1 MFKIDWIDGQKY
13 FSYSFK
19 EIDSKYHRKIFL
31 IKELDDGPISF
42 LKTVSINP
50 KNGTLDTLDWN
61 ENSNEDIY
69 EFLDK
74 IEKSYQN
81 YSILK
86 IEKKNLKI
94 NNIWGRLWE
103 EKKEVKMVQAL

>member
-1 MFKIDWIDGQKY
+1 MFKIDWINGQKY

-19 EIDSKYHRKIFL
+19 EIDSKYHRKISL
-31 IKELDDGPISF
+31 AKELDDGPISF
-42 LKTVSINP
+42 LKTVSFNP
-50 KNGTLDTLDWN
+50 KNGALDTFDWD
-61 ENSNEDIY
+61 ENSNEDIH

-74 IEKSYQN
+74 IKKSYQN

-86 IEKKNLKI
+86 IEKKILKI

-103 EKKEVKMVQAL
+103 EKKEVKTVQAL

>member
-42 LKTVSINP
+42 LKTVSINQ
-50 KNGTLDTLDWN
+50 KNGTLDTLDWD

-81 YSILK
+81 CSILK

-94 NNIWGRLWE
+94 NNIWGKLWE
-103 EKKEVKMVQAL
+103 EKKEVKMGQAL

>member
-31 IKELDDGPISF
+31 IKELDDGPVSF
-42 LKTVSINP
+42 LKVVSINP
-50 KNGTLDTLDWN
+50 KNGVLDTLDWD
-61 ENSNEDIY
+61 ENSNENIY

>member
-31 IKELDDGPISF
+31 KLDDGPVSF
-42 LKTVSINP
+42 LKVVSINP
-50 KNGTLDTLDWN
+50 KNGVLDTLDWD
-61 ENSNEDIY
+61 ENSNENIY
-69 EFLDK
+69 EFLNK

-103 EKKEVKMVQAL
+103 EKKEVKMGQAL